1 MSPSYFLY
9 ATQRDVSRLLNTFPE
24 LEVRID
30 EMSNYAKHGPV
41 FDAVKQLVIET
52 KMPSISLA
60 QRTFRINN
68 TRAAA
73 LLEALEGDVVTTKDE
88 RGMRRML
95 IGETNEYL

>member
-30 EMSNYAKHGPV
+30 EMSNYAKHGSL

-52 KMPSISLA
+52 KTPSISLT
-60 QRTFRINN
+60 QRTFESIKSDQR
-68 TRAAA
+68 
-73 LLEALEGDVVTTKDE
+73 LCLKYWKVTW
-88 RGMRRML
+88 
-95 IGETNEYL
+95 